1 MAASLLVTVVALV
14 VAGAVAW
21 GASAIAREIRAA
33 REESARMRALQ
44 LLELFAPAV
53 SAAQTDPRA
62 LLAWQPLIRTART
75 IFPDVS
81 AELDRASGG
90 TFPFPDAQVQAAHAQ
105 WTADWLA
112 WERTHDGEF
121 KRKAAEAE
129 HELAAS
135 GGSPLMRARLDAI
148 ENEKLDLYQRR
159 YADYV
164 RVAKALQALIAR
176 P

>member
-1 MAASLLVTVVALV
+1 MAPWLLVAVVALV
-14 VAGAVAW
+14 AAGAVAW
-21 GASAIAREIRAA
+21 GAGAIAREIRAA
-33 REESARMRALQ
+33 REEAARVRALQ
-44 LLELFAPAV
+44 LLELFAPAI
-53 SAAQTDPRA
+53 SAAHADPRA

-75 IFPDVS
+75 ILPDAS

-90 TFPFPDAQVQAAHAQ
+90 RFPFPEAQIQTAHAQ

-112 WERTHDGEF
+112 WERAHDGEF

-148 ENEKLDLYQRR
+148 ESEKLDLYQRR
-159 YADYV
+159 YAEYV
-164 RVAKALQALIAR
+164 RVAKALQALMSSF
-176 P
+176 

>member
-1 MAASLLVTVVALV
+1 MAPALLVTVLALV

-21 GASAIAREIRAA
+21 GARAIAGEIRAA
-33 REESARMRALQ
+33 REESARVRALQ
-44 LLELFAPAV
+44 LQELFAPAI

-62 LLAWQPLIRTART
+62 LLAWQPMIRTART

-135 GGSPLMRARLDAI
+135 GGSPLMRARLDAV
-148 ENEKLDLYQRR
+148 ESEKLDLYQRR
-159 YADYV
+159 YAEYV
-164 RVAKALQALIAR
+164 RVAKALQALMAR